1 MSPRRT
7 APLVL
12 LALTLVAALSGC
24 GSKNDALVLYN
35 AQNSRLMGSL
45 VDAFTKE
52 TGIEVKLRNG
62 GDTELGNQIV
72 TEGKKSPADLFTTE
86 NSTAMALVDRAG
98 LFAPLEPAA
107 LAGVAPQNIADDK
120 GWVGVAARST
130 VLVYNT
136 DLVKPTDLPA
146 SMLDLEQP
154 RWKGKFGY
162 APSGADFQA
171 IASAVYAAKGDQAG
185 RAFVAGL
192 AANGKEYANN
202 IAILKAVN
210 SGEIATGIS
219 YHYYWFQDRADTG
232 ADSNK
237 AALHYFGNAD
247 PGAYLSLGG
256 AGVLASSD
264 KQADAQKFVAFLT
277 SKKGQEVLARSK
289 DFQYAVDN
297 GVPSNPALK
306 PLSELDP
313 PVVPLSRLDGP
324 KVLDAFRAAGIL

>member
-1 MSPRRT
+1 MSRRRT
-7 APLVL
+7 IPLVL
-12 LALTLVAALSGC
+12 LLLTLVAALGGC
-24 GSKNDALVLYN
+24 SSKRDGLVLYN
-35 AQNSRLMGSL
+35 AQNSRLMGTL

-52 TGIEVKLRNG
+52 TGIEVTMRNG
-62 GDTELGNQIV
+62 DDSELGNQLV
-72 TEGKKSPADLFTTE
+72 AEGDKSPADVFTTE
-86 NSTAMALVDRAG
+86 NSTAMARVDRAG
-98 LFAPLEPAA
+98 LFAPLGPAA
-107 LAGVAPQNIADDK
+107 LAGVAPQNVADDR
-120 GWVGVAARST
+120 GWVGVAARAT

-136 DLVKPTDLPA
+136 DLVKDGDLPA

-154 RWKGKFGY
+154 QWQGRFGY

-171 IASAVYAAKGDQAG
+171 IASAVYAGKGDAAG
-185 RAFVAGL
+185 QAFVDGL

-210 SGEIATGIS
+210 AGEIATGIT

-232 ADSNK
+232 ADSDR

-247 PGAYLSLGG
+247 PGAFLSVGG

-277 SKKGQEVLARSK
+277 SRQGQEVLAKSQ
-289 DFQYAVDN
+289 DFQYAINNDVA
-297 GVPSNPALK
+297 SNPALT
-306 PLSELDP
+306 PLTKLDP
-313 PVVPLSRLDGP
+313 PVVPLGKLDGP